1 MEMEL
6 KIPNNTNLNNRKALK
21 RKEVL
26 NNLLSQLIKVDFR
39 QLAELSEDD
48 NLKKKHYLICTIQE
62 ILRIAY
68 LNSWGL
74 ARRHDFIYV
83 YNGSFWEIIEDEE
96 LKNFLGECAE
106 KLGVDKFDAKHYQFR
121 DELFKQFLTTA
132 YLPEPEHTKD
142 RVLINLLNGTFEITP
157 RERIL
162 RNFQQKDFITYQLP
176 FNYDIEAKAPLFY
189 KYLNEVLPDP
199 EAQNILSEYIGYI
212 FIKNSFLKLEKSL
225 ILHGTGANGKSVFFE
240 IIRALL
246 GEQNFSS
253 YSLSSLTNEKG
264 YHRAEIANKLVNYAS
279 EINGSLETSRFKAL
293 VSGEPIE
300 ARKPYG
306 QAFILND
313 YAKLIFNT
321 NELPRDVEHTQA
333 FFRRFLIIPFSV
345 QIPDEKQDKELSS
358 KIIENELPGVFNWVL
373 EGLERLINQ
382 KNFSVCNLSNE
393 SLTNYINTSDSVKM
407 WLDELN
413 IKPDIDNYKL
423 IKDIYPEY
431 KSFCF
436 DDGYRALGK
445 TNFIKRLRFH
455 RVNVERK
462 DIGIVAYL
470 N

>member
-1 MEMEL
+1 MEI
-6 KIPNNTNLNNRKALK
+6 KIPNNTDLNTSKAL
-21 RKEVL
+21 RQKEVL
-26 NNLLSQLIKVDFR
+26 KKLLSQLNKVDFR
-39 QLAELSEDD
+39 ELAEMNENE
-48 NLKKKHYLICTIQE
+48 NLKKKHYLILTINE
-62 ILRIAY
+62 ILRIAR
-68 LNSWGL
+68 LNDWGL

-83 YNGSFWEIIEDEE
+83 YNGAFWEVIEEEE

-121 DELFKQFLTTA
+121 DDLFKQFLTTA
-132 YLPEPEHTKD
+132 YLPEPEYTKD
-142 RVLINLLNGTFEITP
+142 RVLINLLNGTFEVTP
-157 RERIL
+157 KERTL
-162 RNFQQKDFITYQLP
+162 RKFQQKDFITYQLP
-176 FNYDIEAKAPLFY
+176 FSYDIEAKAPLFK
-189 KYLNEVLPDP
+189 KYLDEVLPDN
-199 EAQNILSEYIGYI
+199 EAQNILSEYIGYV
-212 FIKNSFLKLEKSL
+212 FIKNTYLKLEKSL

-253 YSLSSLTNEKG
+253 YSLSSLTNENG
-264 YHRAEIANKLVNYAS
+264 YYRAEIANKLVNYAS

-333 FFRRFLIIPFSV
+333 FFRRFLIVPFSV
-345 QIPDEKQDKELSS
+345 QIPEEKQDKELSS

-373 EGLERLINQ
+373 TGLERLINQ
-382 KNFSVCNLSNE
+382 KRFSKCNLSNE
-393 SLTNYINTSDSVKM
+393 SLTNYINNSDSVKM
-407 WLDELN
+407 FLDEMGL
-413 IKPDIDNYKL
+413 KPDAENYRT
-423 IKDIYPEY
+423 IKDTYFDY
-431 KSFCF
+431 KSFCI

-445 TNFIKRLRFH
+445 SNFIKRLRFH
-455 RVNVERK
+455 SVLVERK
-462 DIGIVAYL
+462 NIGNVAFISS